1 MVVLLDHDCR
11 LHHGHRYL
19 FHVWNGVRLG
29 HFDGVRGRYRNL
41 DWDRNWPLN
50 WDWNVSGH
58 FDRVRFR
65 DRDGDGAIDRDGD
78 RYLKRNLC
86 RFNNFNNTMTEEK
99 VEGTILFFFFFPFL
113 RTRSVAI
120 S

>member
-1 MVVLLDHDCR
+1 M
-11 LHHGHRYL
+11 
-19 FHVWNGVRLG
+19 
-29 HFDGVRGRYRNL
+29 
-41 DWDRNWPLN
+41 
-50 WDWNVSGH
+50 SGH

-120 S
+120 SSGKKIELVEVFPREI